1 MAEPKWPVPSPSARA
16 TSCPNGVPVSGT
28 LPRRR
33 ARSLPTW
40 PGLLGNLM
48 AVTLGNIVGGTILVG
63 AVYWLIYLRA
73 KG

>member
-1 MAEPKWPVPSPSARA
+1 MPRAFPVP
-16 TSCPNGVPVSGT
+16 GT

-48 AVTLGNIVGGTILVG
+48 AVTPGNIAGGTLLVG
-63 AVYWLIYLRA
+63 AVYWLVYLRE